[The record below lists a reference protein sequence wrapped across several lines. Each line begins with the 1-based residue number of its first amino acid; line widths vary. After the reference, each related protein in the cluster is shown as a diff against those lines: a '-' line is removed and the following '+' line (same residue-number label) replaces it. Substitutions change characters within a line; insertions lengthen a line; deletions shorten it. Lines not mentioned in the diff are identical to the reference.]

1 MAGALLILLRGRTS
15 TRQRDALLARVR
27 VAPRRSQRRS
37 LDFIG
42 QIQGHQDP
50 SHNLTRLWLDR
61 DNDWIL
67 VRSWLLKRLK
77 LAVQQ
82 ISRHE
87 MVMTGGET
95 ACDESL
101 IPFEINQADVRPVP
115 NQDIAISSF
124 QCGTGNDAVPAR
136 SARLVDPGGNRVQP
150 GPAILIGQR
159 NAGVH
164 FVDIGRRMKPVCIF
178 EFPAK
183 AQSEKRSD
191 RRFPAS
197 RNAHHDH
204 NHGGWN

>member
-1 MAGALLILLRGRTS
+1 MAGDLLILLRGRTS

-27 VAPRRSQRRS
+27 VAPRRSRRRS
-37 LDFIG
+37 VGFIE

-50 SHNLTRLWLDR
+50 SHNLARLRLDR

-67 VRSWLLKRLK
+67 VRSWLLKRLE
-77 LAVQQ
+77 LTVQQ

-95 ACDESL
+95 ACDESFVPL
-101 IPFEINQADVRPVP
+101 EINQADVRPVP

-136 SARLVDPGGNRVQP
+136 SARSVDPGGNRVQP
-150 GPAILIGQR
+150 GPAILIGKR

-197 RNAHHDH
+197 RNTHHDH
-204 NHGGWN
+204 NYGGWD

>member
-1 MAGALLILLRGRTS
+1 MAGDLLILLRGRTS
-15 TRQRDALLARVR
+15 TLQRDALLARVR
-27 VAPRRSQRRS
+27 VAPRRSRRRS
-37 LDFIG
+37 LGFIE

-50 SHNLTRLWLDR
+50 FHNLTRLWLDR

-67 VRSWLLKRLK
+67 VRSRLLKRLE

-87 MVMTGGET
+87 MIMTGGDT

-101 IPFEINQADVRPVP
+101 VPFEINQPDVRPVP

-124 QCGTGNDAVPAR
+124 QRGTGNDAVPAR

-150 GPAILIGQR
+150 GPAILIGKR

-164 FVDIGRRMKPVCIF
+164 FLDIGRRMKPVCIF

-204 NHGGWN
+204 NHGGRN